1 MKKIFSF
8 LAVALFA
15 VGAVSCSKMDVS
27 VALPGE
33 GNVEFTIN
41 TPGELTRATIGN
53 GENVNIVYYEIYK
66 ADRNHKNSVIDGTPL
81 LEGTIKDFPKNN
93 TLSLNMLE
101 DQEYV
106 ALFWAQ
112 VDQPQGKEFYD
123 VTDLRYVAAYYTTGE
138 GKDILA
144 NNEDRAAFCQVH
156 PFSTTDKGYNKSQT
170 VELVRPFA
178 QLNLGTDKAFL
189 NKDYKI
195 TLEESKMVVKSVGKA
210 FNVAKMKSAAEKMDV
225 VFDFGKVPAE
235 DLEVNKTLY
244 AYAGMNYFF
253 VPSDEASVNV
263 VYDIKTDVG
272 TVNRTVSNVP
282 VKTNFRT
289 NILGNLLTQE
299 TVLTIV
305 VDESFNVDENFEG
318 NEVVDGEK

>member
-1 MKKIFSF
+1 MKKIFTF
-8 LAVALFA
+8 MAVALLAVA
-15 VGAVSCSKMDVS
+15 AVSCSKMDVS
-27 VALPGE
+27 VAMPGK
-33 GNVEFTIN
+33 GNVEFIVT
-41 TPGELTRATIGN
+41 TPGELTRAAIGN

-101 DQEYV
+101 DQDYV

-123 VTDLRYVAAYYTTGE
+123 VRDLRNVNALYTNNV
-138 GKDILA
+138 GKNILS

-156 PFSTTDKGYNKSQT
+156 SFSTRDNSYTKDQT

-178 QLNLGTDKAFL
+178 QLNLGTEKDFL

-195 TLEESKMVVKSVGKA
+195 SLEESKMVIKSVGTSYS
-210 FNVAKMKSAAEKMDV
+210 VAKMKSAGTRVDV

-235 DLEVNKTLY
+235 DLEVNDDFY

-253 VPSDEASVNV
+253 VPSDEASVNL

-289 NILGNLLTQE
+289 NIIGNLLTKE

-305 VDESFNVDENFEG
+305 VDERFAKPDKI
-318 NEVVDGEK
+318 VDGEK